1 MITQRNL
8 LEAAGVGAILA
19 GSGSAVPR
27 LFATEADA
35 EVALNLSPMLPD
47 GTRAQAILD
56 TLPGKKPLI
65 KLSYRPPNY
74 ESPIEYLRTEITPND
89 QFFVRYHLSDIP
101 RLDAKTWKLAIGG
114 EGANEEIQ
122 LGLDDLKQ
130 LPAVEVVALCQCS
143 GNRRGQINAFGA
155 PIDQADAKIIADYL
169 KSNYGMAARKF
180 DS

>member
-1 MITQRNL
+1 
-8 LEAAGVGAILA
+8 
-19 GSGSAVPR
+19 
-27 LFATEADA
+27 
-35 EVALNLSPMLPD
+35 MLPD
-47 GTRAQAILD
+47 GTRAEAIMD

-101 RLDAKTWKLAIGG
+101 RVDAKTWKLSVGG

-130 LPAVEVVALCQCS
+130 PPRPV
-143 GNRRGQINAFGA
+143 
-155 PIDQADAKIIADYL
+155 P
-169 KSNYGMAARKF
+169 AARGGRRMGLRRHGLRALEGRASQGSARQGRGEEGG
-180 DS
+180 DRGRARRRRPGRQR